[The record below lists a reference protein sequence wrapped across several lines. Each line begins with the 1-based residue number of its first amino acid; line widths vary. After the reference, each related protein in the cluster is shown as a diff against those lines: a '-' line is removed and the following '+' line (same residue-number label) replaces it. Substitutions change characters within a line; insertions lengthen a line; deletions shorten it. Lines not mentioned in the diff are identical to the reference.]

1 MRAEF
6 VYVGIRVKDM
16 KKSLAFYSGL
26 LGMKH
31 TGTQRIQETKGD
43 VASVESPDGKF
54 VLELNHYDED
64 SPYNEKYVVGEGL
77 DHIAFAV
84 PDIDEAL
91 AAAKKAGCPARADVK
106 TKTSRWAYIEDP
118 NGIWIELV
126 KG

>member
-1 MRAEF
+1 
-6 VYVGIRVKDM
+6 M